1 MSTVKAVTDSER
13 EELMLLREVMQD
25 LAEVIQYHTANEVS
39 ADYVVGWV
47 GAVLRRAGA
56 ELSK

>member
-1 MSTVKAVTDSER
+1 MSALSDSER
-13 EELMLLREVMQD
+13 EELNLLREVMRD
-25 LAEVIQYHTANEVS
+25 LAEVMQYHTDSQVS

-47 GAVLRRAGA
+47 GATLRRAGA